1 MIVGKFDF
9 SDDDNENLSFK
20 RGERLYIISME
31 GDWWLAQSMKTGKV
45 GHIPSNYVAKWKGLE
60 SEA

>member
-1 MIVGKFDF
+1 MVVEYEV
-9 SDDDNENLSFK
+9 SEDDDDSLSFK
-20 RGERLYIISME
+20 RGERLYIISMD

-45 GHIPSNYVAKWKGLE
+45 GHIPSNCVTKWKGLE